1 MVEPVGSSVSASEA
15 YQEFEKRN
23 NRFVNM
29 LTDNDRNIRR
39 QGLEGL
45 KKSLN
50 EEKDSK
56 IVEFF
61 YRERLAK
68 RLVITLED

>member
-1 MVEPVGSSVSASEA
+1 MIA
-15 YQEFEKRN
+15 
-23 NRFVNM
+23 
-29 LTDNDRNIRR
+29 DNDRNIRR
-39 QGLEGL
+39 QGLEGVR
-45 KKSLN
+45 KSLKD
-50 EEKDSK
+50 EKDDK

>member
-1 MVEPVGSSVSASEA
+1 MESSVSASEA

-23 NRFVNM
+23 NRLVNM

-39 QGLEGL
+39 QGLDGL
-45 KKSLN
+45 RKSLA